1 MMKVLAVD
9 TATASCSVAVIDN
22 SSVCAELTTRKKQTH
37 SKHLMTSIDSVLKSA
52 DCRAGDLD
60 GFAVTVGP
68 GSFTGL
74 RIGMA
79 TIKGL
84 ASAVDKPVVG
94 VSTLETLAWQCS
106 DRTRLICPL
115 LDARKAEV
123 YGATYRFSKD
133 RLIQQ
138 SAACAVQPEAF
149 VRQINQSCVFIGS
162 GARLYRSKIEDVMR
176 DKAYFVPA
184 EQNLIRASTIGFI
197 SLKQFKINKA
207 VKAADLKPFYIR
219 KSDAELSVA
228 AKARG
233 QPPPNENADMAGRG
247 APEEDK

>member
-1 MMKVLAVD
+1 MKILAVD
-9 TATASCSVAVIDN
+9 TATISCSAAVIDN
-22 SSVCAELTTRKKQTH
+22 TSVCAELTTHKKQTH
-37 SKHLMTSIDSVLKSA
+37 SKHLMASIDSVLESA

-94 VSTLETLAWQCS
+94 ITSLEALSWQCS
-106 DRTRLICPL
+106 AQTRLICPL

-138 SAACAVQPEAF
+138 TPACAVRPAAF
-149 VRQINQSCVFIGS
+149 VGEINEPCVFIGS
-162 GARLYRSKIEDVMR
+162 GAQLYQKKIRDVLG
-176 DKAYFVPA
+176 DKAYFVPGD
-184 EQNLIRASTIGFI
+184 QNMIRASSVGFL
-197 SLKQFKINKA
+197 SLKRFKKNDT
-207 VKAADLKPFYIR
+207 VSAADLMPFYIR
-219 KSDAELSVA
+219 KSDAELSIA
-228 AKARG
+228 AKSAVR
-233 QPPPNENADMAGRG
+233 PAPAENAAATGPVEPKG
-247 APEEDK
+247 NI

>member
-1 MMKVLAVD
+1 MKILAVD
-9 TATASCSVAVIDN
+9 TTTASCSVAVIDN
-22 SSVCAELTTRKKQTH
+22 LSICAELTTRKKQTH

-52 DCRAGDLD
+52 NCHAGDLD
-60 GFAVTVGP
+60 GFAVTIGP

-94 VSTLETLAWQCS
+94 LTSLETLAWQCGARS
-106 DRTRLICPL
+106 RMICPL

-133 RLIQQ
+133 RLVQQ
-138 SAACAVQPEAF
+138 SAACAAKPEAF
-149 VRQINQSCVFIGS
+149 VRGIKKPCVFIGP
-162 GARLYRSKIEDVMR
+162 GARLYQNNIQDALG
-176 DKAYFVPA
+176 DIAFFVPDD
-184 EQNLIRASTIGFI
+184 QNLIRASSVGLL
-197 SLKQFKINKA
+197 SLERFKINET
-207 VKAADLKPFYIR
+207 VRAADLMPFYIR

-228 AKARG
+228 ARTRV
-233 QPPPNENADMAGRG
+233 QPTANENPDASGRG
-247 APEEDK
+247 KH